1 MSLSGS
7 SLLSRSV
14 TAKKNLKVST
24 DKDRTVP
31 IRRRIEQLKGPVK
44 DLFTVVLDIH
54 DGGDQCRIKR
64 VKSKEDGVEYVMK
77 IQLKRR
83 IRGANEALFRRMTER
98 MMNMPDNENVVRV
111 VACYEDSQYFYTL
124 LEACDG
130 GDLFD
135 FFRMLMSDDM
145 DTETLEREVRTV
157 MGELLLSLDHV
168 HQQGLVH
175 KDVKLENLVFRKKG
189 SLEPR
194 SCDSPKAKFTNG
206 KGEAP
211 KSPTNLKL
219 IDFDF
224 TEEWEPES
232 PKSKAV
238 VGTDGYIAPE
248 SYLGDACPK
257 SDVFS
262 AGVIMYLLVAG
273 RFPYAD
279 EIFDDEPNQNYVGC
293 PKMQEIHDK
302 LEQFKVRFGKSW
314 KHLDLAKDFCRS
326 LLTFNVDDR
335 PTAEEALRHPWMAKF
350 VEKRNRMQLRR
361 QSSRSRSSSRS

>member
-7 SLLSRSV
+7 SLLSRRF

-64 VKSKEDGVEYVMK
+64 VKSKEDGTEYVMK

-98 MMNMPDNENVVRV
+98 MMNMPENEHVVRI

-135 FFRMLMSDDM
+135 FFRMLMADDM
-145 DTETLEREVRTV
+145 DTETLEREVRQV
-157 MGELLLSLDHV
+157 MGELLLSLDHM
-168 HQQGLVH
+168 HTQGLVH
-175 KDVKLENLVFRKKG
+175 KDVKLENLVFRRKG
-189 SLEPR
+189 ALEPR
-194 SCDSPKAKFTNG
+194 SVKSPKATFATSG
-206 KGEAP
+206 QSEI
-211 KSPTNLKL
+211 KSPTLLKL

-224 TEEWEPES
+224 TEEWEPDS

-248 SYLGDACPK
+248 AYLGDGCPK

-262 AGVIMYLLVAG
+262 AGVIMFLLVAG
-273 RFPYAD
+273 RFPYDDA
-279 EIFDDEPNQNYVGC
+279 IFDDEPNENYVGS
-293 PKMQEIHDK
+293 PKMKEIHDK
-302 LEQFKVRFGKSW
+302 LAKFKVRFGKSW
-314 KHLDLAKDFCRS
+314 KHLDLAKEFCRT
-326 LLTFNVDDR
+326 LIAFDVDDR
-335 PTAEEALRHPWMAKF
+335 PTAAEALKHPWMQKF
-350 VEKRNRMQLRR
+350 VDKNGKK
-361 QSSRSRSSSRS
+361 

>member
-1 MSLSGS
+1 
-7 SLLSRSV
+7 V
-14 TAKKNLKVST
+14 AKKSLKVNT
-24 DKDRTVP
+24 EKENAVP
-31 IRRRIEQLKGPVK
+31 IRKRIQQLKGPMK
-44 DLFTVVLDIH
+44 ELYTVVLDIH

-64 VKSKEDGVEYVMK
+64 VKDNATGTEYVMK
-77 IQLKRR
+77 IQQKRR

-98 MMNMPDNENVVRV
+98 MMNMPDNENVVRIMD
-111 VACYEDSQYFYTL
+111 CFEDSQYFYTL

-135 FFRMLMSDDM
+135 FFRMLMADDM

-157 MGELLLSLDHV
+157 MGELLLSLSHL

-194 SCDSPKAKFTNG
+194 CVNSPKAVITTKE
-206 KGEAP
+206 KGESP

-248 SYLGDACPK
+248 AYLGDACPK

-262 AGVIMYLLVAG
+262 AGVIMFLLVAG
-273 RFPYAD
+273 RFPYD
-279 EIFDDEPNQNYVGC
+279 DSIFDDEPYENYVGC

-302 LEQFKVRFGKSW
+302 IEKFKVRFGKSW
-314 KHLDLAKDFCRS
+314 RHLDQAKDFCHW
-326 LLTFNVDDR
+326 LLTFDVNAR
-335 PTAEEALRHPWMAKF
+335 PTAEEALKHPWMAKF
-350 VEKRNRMQLRR
+350 VEKHKRSGLSR
-361 QSSRSRSSSRS
+361 SGSRSRSASPQ